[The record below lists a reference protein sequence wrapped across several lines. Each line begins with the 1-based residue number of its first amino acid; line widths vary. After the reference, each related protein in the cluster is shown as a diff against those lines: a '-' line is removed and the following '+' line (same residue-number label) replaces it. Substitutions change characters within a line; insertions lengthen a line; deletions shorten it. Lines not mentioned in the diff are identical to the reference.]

1 VRPGRDVPVP
11 FDNAILISGDR
22 DFLPAIE
29 MVAWEQ
35 QKKVAVFFPF
45 GRGYREPDSVRIHFD
60 RIQKEDLNRSRL
72 QDQITRS
79 DGSLITWDRYLELK
93 GDRFP
98 D

>member
-1 VRPGRDVPVP
+1 VRRGRDVPTP

-45 GRGYREPDSVRIHFD
+45 DRGYAEPDSVRIRFD
-60 RIQKEDLNRSRL
+60 RVQKEDLERSRL
-72 QDQITRS
+72 QDRIARS